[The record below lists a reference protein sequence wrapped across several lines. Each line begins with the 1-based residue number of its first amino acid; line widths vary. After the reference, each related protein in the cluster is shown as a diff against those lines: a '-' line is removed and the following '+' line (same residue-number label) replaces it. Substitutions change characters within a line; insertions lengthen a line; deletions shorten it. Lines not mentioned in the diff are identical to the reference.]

1 MRLLRFLPVALLVVI
16 VVVAAGCG
24 GGGSAKVSS
33 DSVAVVGG
41 DQITKSEFN
50 FLIAGAKSQAL
61 AAKATFPKPGTA
73 DYKTLQDKAMAYL
86 VQEKELEQKG

>member
-24 GGGSAKVSS
+24 GGSAKVSS
-33 DSVAVVGG
+33 SSVAVVG
-41 DQITKSEFN
+41 DEQITKSEFN

-61 AAKATFPKPGTA
+61 AAKATTS
-73 DYKTLQDKAMAYL
+73 
-86 VQEKELEQKG
+86 